1 MWAGMGS
8 GQSSKLYRKQWRCI
22 SCLLGLA
29 VLGSLVRGE
38 WAAGKWCMSDV
49 SALQLPSPVCAHEA
63 SLPFHMHLLD
73 SLHDS
78 VCCSSTLCDL
88 TTMVNQGLDISLDFL
103 LTAVLNT

>member
-73 SLHDS
+73 NLLRS
-78 VCCSSTLCDL
+78 VVLQPYATLL
-88 TTMVNQGLDISLDFL
+88 QW
-103 LTAVLNT
+103 